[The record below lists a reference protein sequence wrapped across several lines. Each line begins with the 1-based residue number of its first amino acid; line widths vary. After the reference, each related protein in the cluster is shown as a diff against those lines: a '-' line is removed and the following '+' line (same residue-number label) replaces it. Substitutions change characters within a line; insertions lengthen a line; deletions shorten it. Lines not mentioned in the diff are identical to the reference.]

1 MQKAQ
6 PAVPGSRRASPEAAH
21 SSMAEQGR
29 SQPPAEGPPNTPVAD
44 GQPKASDVEPKETRR
59 APRTASREDALK
71 GAPDGRR
78 QKQTDAQSEARGA
91 RFAKGRTEVAGSAGP
106 AAADAAPPP
115 ADPAT
120 PPMDVDEVPPLQ
132 QAAGGGAVE
141 QGFGTQDTGALGG
154 GEAPLASDAAS
165 VPPPA
170 PSVEPAT
177 SIGASELQDAAM
189 GFCPKEWKR
198 RVPLE
203 KCTQY
208 LEKLVKSLEDQPV
221 GYVQALDSK
230 DRDSEDRVPVYKGT
244 PTTFGYY
251 ETNQVIIK
259 SESAKRY
266 HAEVVVV
273 ETQVMLAPRRDAN
286 IRDTILLRGERLQR
300 KEALRD
306 GDEFVICGKK
316 FRFDEAEVKRNYGFS
331 MLRGNR
337 RKHLGLLYSGSSPV
351 DDGNAVERRRD
362 VRYMGQSPRKVL
374 FKLLSRVV
382 LRRKARAK
390 ALRAEAEIHS
400 LFVHQICRELLEL
413 IWSSSEK
420 RKLEPAEALAML
432 EALPSKPPS
441 VEEEEEE
448 HPLYSAALEGY
459 NKHYE
464 DDPDRAKLRRSLRNA
479 CKEYDGA
486 DTVSEIKQL
495 SLPRRRRDVLR
506 AGMDTGRTLSR
517 EDLSSMLLKKMVPD
531 GVRGALYTA
540 FVLSHR
546 VDLHA
551 IDATPA

>member
-1 MQKAQ
+1 
-6 PAVPGSRRASPEAAH
+6 
-21 SSMAEQGR
+21 
-29 SQPPAEGPPNTPVAD
+29 
-44 GQPKASDVEPKETRR
+44 
-59 APRTASREDALK
+59 
-71 GAPDGRR
+71 
-78 QKQTDAQSEARGA
+78 
-91 RFAKGRTEVAGSAGP
+91 
-106 AAADAAPPP
+106 
-115 ADPAT
+115 
-120 PPMDVDEVPPLQ
+120 
-132 QAAGGGAVE
+132 
-141 QGFGTQDTGALGG
+141 
-154 GEAPLASDAAS
+154 
-165 VPPPA
+165 
-170 PSVEPAT
+170 
-177 SIGASELQDAAM
+177 
-189 GFCPKEWKR
+189 
-198 RVPLE
+198 VPLE
-203 KCTQY
+203 ECTQY

-221 GYVQALDSK
+221 GCVQAL
-230 DRDSEDRVPVYKGT
+230 EEGGQRVPVYKGT
-244 PTTFGYY
+244 PTTFGRY
-251 ETNQVIIK
+251 ETNQVII
-259 SESAKRY
+259 ESASRY
-266 HAEVVVV
+266 NAEVVVV
-273 ETQVMLAPRRDAN
+273 ETQVMLAPCRDAN
-286 IRDTILLRGERLQR
+286 IRDTILLRGEALRR

-331 MLRGNR
+331 VLRENR
-337 RKHLGLLYSGSSPV
+337 QAHLGLLYGRSLPA
-351 DDGNAVERRRD
+351 DDGNAVERRRN

-441 VEEEEEE
+441 VEEEEE

-459 NKHYE
+459 NKHYA

-479 CKEYDGA
+479 CKEHDRA

-531 GVRGALYTA
+531 GVRGAFYTA
-540 FVLSHR
+540 LLSHR

-551 IDATPA
+551 IDATPARRRLTG